1 MEALEKGEVDA
12 LVLDEK
18 AARYFCS
25 QQERLYICERISDEQ
40 NFVIATG
47 AEKEDLLADIN
58 DALATMNETGELDKI
73 VEKYLGEEN
82 EETEEATTE

>member
-1 MEALEKGEVDA
+1 M
-12 LVLDEK
+12 
-18 AARYFCS
+18 
-25 QQERLYICERISDEQ
+25 
-40 NFVIATG
+40 IATG